1 MAADPPRGWP
11 VVARAAK
18 ARGVLAP
25 IRNLAATIAA
35 IAPPDE
41 GRRAAAWAR
50 LDALTKP
57 RRSLGQLEELAA
69 TAATVLGDRRGAKS
83 VLVFA
88 GDHGVTAEGV
98 SAYPAEVTA
107 QMVANFAA
115 GGAAVNVI
123 ARQHGID
130 VVVVDVG
137 IAAPG
142 PSPDGIVAAR
152 VASGTRNMLREPAMT
167 AVEARRALEVG
178 IATAEREAARGAVMI
193 ALGEMGIGNTSA
205 AAALTAALLRVP
217 VASVVGPGTG
227 LDGVGVA
234 RKQEVIAAALAR
246 HALDGASPL
255 DVLAAVGGLEIAA
268 IAGACLG
275 AAAAGCLVVVDGFIS
290 SAGALVALRLAPA
303 ARPYCVFA
311 HRSPEP
317 GHAVI
322 LAALA
327 ARPLLEL
334 EMRLGEGTGA
344 CLGIALA
351 ETSLRVLDEMATFA
365 SAGVAERRDAGADEP
380 VRR

>member
-1 MAADPPRGWP
+1 MPTTTRTLD
-11 VVARAAK
+11 
-18 ARGVLAP
+18 
-25 IRNLAATIAA
+25 ATLAA
-35 IAPPDE
+35 IAPLDE
-41 GRRAAAWAR
+41 RRRAAAWAR

-57 RRSLGQLEELAA
+57 RRSLGRLEELAA
-69 TAATVLGDRRGAKS
+69 TAATVLGDRRGKKS

-137 IAAPG
+137 VASAAPPPAG
-142 PSPDGIVAAR
+142 VVAAR
-152 VASGTRNMLREPAMT
+152 IAPGTRNMLREPAMT
-167 AVEARRALEVG
+167 ADEARRALEVG
-178 IATAEREAARGAVMI
+178 IAVATREAERGVVMI
-193 ALGEMGIGNTSA
+193 ALGEMGIGNTTA
-205 AAALTAALLRVP
+205 ATAITAALLGVP
-217 VASVVGPGTG
+217 AATVVGPGTG
-227 LDGVGVA
+227 LDPAGVA
-234 RKQEVIAAALAR
+234 RKQEVVTMALAHHR
-246 HALDGASPL
+246 LDATRPL
-255 DVLAAVGGLEIAA
+255 DVLAAVGGFEIAA

-275 AAAAGCLVVVDGFIS
+275 AAAAGCVVVVDGFIA

-317 GHAVI
+317 GHAAI

-327 ARPLLEL
+327 ARPLLDL

-344 CLGIALA
+344 CLGIALV
-351 ETSLRVLDEMATFA
+351 ETSLRVLDEMATFE
-365 SAGVAERRDAGADEP
+365 SAGVAGRRDCGADGP
-380 VRR
+380 VER

>member
-1 MAADPPRGWP
+1 VPTTTRTLD
-11 VVARAAK
+11 
-18 ARGVLAP
+18 
-25 IRNLAATIAA
+25 ATLAA
-35 IAPPDE
+35 IAPLDE
-41 GRRAAAWAR
+41 RRRAAAWAR

-57 RRSLGQLEELAA
+57 RRSLGRLEELAA
-69 TAATVLGDRRGAKS
+69 TAATVLGDRRGKKS

-137 IAAPG
+137 VASAAPPPAG
-142 PSPDGIVAAR
+142 VVVARIAP
-152 VASGTRNMLREPAMT
+152 GTRNMLREPAMT
-167 AVEARRALEVG
+167 ADEARRALEVG
-178 IATAEREAARGAVMI
+178 IAVATREAERGVVMI
-193 ALGEMGIGNTSA
+193 ALGEMGIGNTTA
-205 AAALTAALLRVP
+205 ATAIAAALLGVPAAT
-217 VASVVGPGTG
+217 VVGPGTG
-227 LDGVGVA
+227 LDPAGVA
-234 RKQEVIAAALAR
+234 RKQEVVTMALAHHR
-246 HALDGASPL
+246 LDATRPL
-255 DVLAAVGGLEIAA
+255 DVLAAVGGFEIAA

-275 AAAAGCLVVVDGFIS
+275 AAAAGCVVVVDGFIA

-317 GHAVI
+317 GHAAI

-327 ARPLLEL
+327 ARPLLDL

-344 CLGIALA
+344 CLGIALV
-351 ETSLRVLDEMATFA
+351 ETSLRVLDEMATFE
-365 SAGVAERRDAGADEP
+365 SAGVAGRRDRGADGP
-380 VRR
+380 VER

>member
-1 MAADPPRGWP
+1 MPTPT
-11 VVARAAK
+11 
-18 ARGVLAP
+18 
-25 IRNLAATIAA
+25 RNLDATLAA
-35 IAPPDE
+35 IAPLDE
-41 GRRAAAWAR
+41 RRRAAAWAR

-57 RRSLGQLEELAA
+57 RRSLGRLEELAA
-69 TAATVLGDRRGAKS
+69 TAAAVLGERRGGKS

-88 GDHGVTAEGV
+88 ADHGVVAEGV
-98 SAYPAEVTA
+98 SAYPQEVTV

-137 IAAPG
+137 VASVEPPPAG
-142 PSPDGIVAAR
+142 VVAAR
-152 VASGTRNMLREPAMT
+152 VAAGTRNMLREPAMT
-167 AVEARRALEVG
+167 AAEARRALEVG
-178 IATAEREAARGAVMI
+178 IAIAEGEAARGVAMI
-193 ALGEMGIGNTSA
+193 ALGEMGIGNTTA
-205 AAALTAALLRVP
+205 AAAITAALLRVP

-227 LDGVGVA
+227 LDPVGVA
-234 RKQEVIAAALAR
+234 RKQEVIATALAR
-246 HALDGASPL
+246 HALDPSRPL
-255 DVLAAVGGLEIAA
+255 DVLAALGGLEIAA

-275 AAAAGCLVVVDGFIS
+275 AAAAGCVVVVDGFIA

-322 LAALA
+322 LAALEA
-327 ARPLLEL
+327 SPLLDL

-351 ETSLRVLDEMATFA
+351 ETSLRVLDEMATFE
-365 SAGVAERRDAGADEP
+365 SAGVARRRDGGDGRDEVARSP
-380 VRR
+380 GDEDGRDER